1 MGNPGLRNR
10 VGRCSWCRQ
19 PLGSIVLYALDG
31 YQNKMEQGMEQ
42 LGAYCSDECMERG
55 IVDRY
60 GLGALAEP
68 EEHCWQEGIY
78 GGRE

>member
-1 MGNPGLRNR
+1 M
-10 VGRCSWCRQ
+10 RCAWCGQ
-19 PLGSIVLYALDG
+19 SLVDVAFYALDG

-68 EEHCWQEGIY
+68 EEHCSVLQSRTNCWQEGIY